1 MKKVKGLSK
10 RRMVFAG
17 IGLIAGLGILT
28 ACGSNGETVTQTPP
42 AENNTVDN
50 ESQSEAEVNADRFN
64 FAPSDFPETPEEFIE
79 QIASMVA
86 RYNEFSEAIWPGNA
100 LTNKDFIWGHYDYR
114 DRFWYV
120 NADGTIRKE
129 MNAEEATAYGFDE
142 MFFDTG
148 FGISD
153 DGNILF
159 GVMGVPELSDREKF
173 DREYGRE
180 PHLVF
185 NILIHE
191 IFHALEQSRW
201 FWDFSPDQPGLGF
214 DRSQQLHDLE
224 ARALR
229 KLLTQQ
235 LIEATINDDDISY
248 LLTALSTF
256 NYYREN
262 YPTDYAAT
270 WLYDRDEGTAV
281 WMDVVSGLVA
291 KFGDQIHNVDEDIHA
306 AIRHLAIN
314 NERTKWSGDGF
325 RDYGAIT
332 ESYAVGFWTVHLLDK
347 HVPRSEWQSRFY
359 EEGTHPMALLL
370 EAIEAMHDIPEFDE
384 ANFPSEETL
393 AQINER
399 INEENRGLPLSTNEL
414 KGLFRRYF
422 PEYKF
427 DDSSIE
433 PTDFHSMV
441 TQTQAEEIASL
452 MTGQSFN
459 FDFIK
464 SNFDTGVADAEL
476 SEMFGFDPETTNWL
490 TWEDGQMIIAYLQE
504 QLVD

>member
-17 IGLIAGLGILT
+17 IGLITGLGILT

-142 MFFDTG
+142 MLFDMP

-159 GVMGVPELSDREKF
+159 GVMGTPDSSDPERF
-173 DREYGRE
+173 DTQYGRA
-180 PHLVF
+180 PHIEF

-191 IFHALEQSRW
+191 LFHEFEQSRW
-201 FWDFSPDQPGLGF
+201 FDEFASDQPGA
-214 DRSQQLHDLE
+214 DMSSNQRRYDLE

-229 KLLTQQ
+229 QLLTQQ
-235 LIEATINDDDISY
+235 LIEAIIHDDDISY

-262 YPTDYAAT
+262 HPEDYAGT
-270 WLYDRDEGTAV
+270 WLYERDEGTAT
-281 WMDVVSGLVA
+281 WIDVVSGLVA
-291 KFGDQIHNVDEDIHA
+291 TFGDQIENVDEDIRA
-306 AIRHLAIN
+306 ATRHLAIN
-314 NERTKWSGDGF
+314 SERTRWSGQDH
-325 RDYGAIT
+325 GAIA
-332 ESYAVGFWTVHLLDK
+332 ESYTVGFWALQLLDT

-359 EEGTHPMALLL
+359 EEATHPMALLL
-370 EAIEAMHDIPEFDE
+370 EAIEAIHDIPEFDE
-384 ANFPSEETL
+384 ANLPSEETL
-393 AQINER
+393 DQINIR
-399 INEENRGLPLSTNEL
+399 INEVDGGVGLSQDEFI
-414 KGLFRRYF
+414 GLLRRYF
-422 PEYKF
+422 PQYEI
-427 DDSSIE
+427 DDLSIE
-433 PTDFHSMV
+433 SDFFGLL
-441 TQTQAEEIASL
+441 TQTEAETIVSL
-452 MTGQSFN
+452 ITGQSFS
-459 FDFIK
+459 FDFIEG
-464 SNFDTGVADAEL
+464 NFTIGDLGTEL
-476 SEMFGFDPETTNWL
+476 SEMFGLDPETTNWL